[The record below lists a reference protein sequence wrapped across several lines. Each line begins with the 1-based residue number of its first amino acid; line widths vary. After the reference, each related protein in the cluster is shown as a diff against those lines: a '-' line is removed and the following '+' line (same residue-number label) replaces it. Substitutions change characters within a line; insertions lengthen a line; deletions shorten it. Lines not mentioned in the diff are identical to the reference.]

1 MPDDRS
7 PTRLLSDRY
16 NAAFELASEVHAHQR
31 RKGTQI
37 PYLAHAMSV
46 SALVMENGGDEDS
59 AIAGLLHD
67 AVEDSTDG
75 DAMLA
80 HLRWRFGDRVARIV
94 EECSDTSAVPGR
106 DKPAWKERK
115 EKYLSHLEKAGTDT
129 LRVSACDKLHNSR
142 AIVADLHLVGLPVF
156 QRFTSK
162 DGADQIWYYQTL
174 SDIYSRLMP
183 GPLADSVRE
192 VTEEMT
198 RTAGAL
204 GLKMRRGQMEWL
216 TRRAT

>member
-1 MPDDRS
+1 MPEDRS

-16 NAAFELASEVHAHQR
+16 NAAFELASEVHAFQP
-31 RKGTQI
+31 RKGTRI
-37 PYLAHAMSV
+37 PYLAHVMSV

-106 DKPAWKERK
+106 DKPPWKQRK
-115 EKYLSHLEKAGTDT
+115 ETYLSHLEKAGPDT
-129 LRVSACDKLHNSR
+129 LLVSACDKLHNSR
-142 AIVADLHLVGLPVF
+142 AIVADLHLVGLAIF
-156 QRFTSK
+156 ERFTSK

-174 SDIYSRLMP
+174 SDIYSRCLP
-183 GPLADSVRE
+183 GALADSVRT
-192 VTEEMT
+192 VAEEMT
-198 RTAGAL
+198 QTAAAL
-204 GLKMRRGQMEWL
+204 ALKMRPGQVKWL
-216 TRRAT
+216 TTPSR

>member
-1 MPDDRS
+1 MPDDRN
-7 PTRLLSDRY
+7 PTRMLSDRY
-16 NAAFELASEVHAHQR
+16 NAAFELAAEVHAFQH

-37 PYLAHAMSV
+37 PYLAHVMSV

-106 DKPAWKERK
+106 DKPPWKERK
-115 EKYLSHLEKAGTDT
+115 ETYLGHLEKAGADT

-142 AIVADLHLVGLPVF
+142 AIVADLHLVGLPLF
-156 QRFTSK
+156 ERFTSK

-174 SDIYSRLMP
+174 SDVHRRLMP
-183 GPLADSVRE
+183 GPLAESVRAVAE
-192 VTEEMT
+192 DMT
-198 RTAGAL
+198 RTAAAL